1 MNANG
6 KAPRILAC
14 KAVKFACP
22 QKAHGIISPTGT
34 EIRGGKKTNWA
45 YARKMDPVLSNFC
58 LSPLGYYLV
67 IFN

>member
-1 MNANG
+1 MLMEKPHVFLLVKQLNL
-6 KAPRILAC
+6 LALRRHMALFHLLEL
-14 KAVKFACP
+14 K
-22 QKAHGIISPTGT
+22 S
-34 EIRGGKKTNWA
+34 EGGKKTNWA